1 MQSIESKSDNLYE
14 IKKSKFYSYAYP
26 VFSEQDIKE
35 CLDAIREEHRFP
47 THICYAYVVTN
58 PNLEKAVEDGEP
70 SGTAG
75 KPILELI
82 KKRNLNNILIVVVRY
97 FGGIKL
103 GAGGLIR
110 AYTTASSEVLD
121 KTNVIEYG
129 EYTDM
134 VIRVAHGE
142 YRDIKNFVDKDTSI
156 YLLDTIFANDV
167 ELYISVR
174 VDMVDLVKAK
184 VMAMLKK
191 DSITICD
198 NTMRVLR

>member
-1 MQSIESKSDNLYE
+1 MQSIEYKADNLYE

-26 VFSEQDIKE
+26 VFSERDVKDYLTEIKN
-35 CLDAIREEHRFP
+35 LHKFS

-58 PNLEKAVEDGEP
+58 PNLEKAVDDGEP

-82 KKRNLNNILIVVVRY
+82 KKRNLKNILIVVVRY

-121 KTNVIEYG
+121 KTKVIEYT

-134 VIRVAHGE
+134 IIKVSHAE
-142 YRDIKNFVDKDTSI
+142 YKDVKNFVDKDESI
-156 YLLDTIFANDV
+156 YMLDTLFSSAV
-167 ELYISVR
+167 EIYISVR
-174 VDMVDLVKAK
+174 NDMVDIVKGK
-184 VMAMLKK
+184 LIGMLKK
-191 DSITICD
+191 DVVTTYG